1 MTSAPL
7 VIGAIRAFAA
17 AFLVAMMLSMG
28 LALGDEAKADRAAK
42 RHKRRLVVLALVLNI
57 VLLPLVALALT
68 RAFATADEVAV
79 AFLLVAAAPGGRFA
93 PTLSRMAGAELA
105 LSVEISLFL
114 AKLVSFT
121 APVTARLLL
130 HTHRIELRELPFI
143 AQLLVLQLLPYL
155 VGRQL
160 RKRRP
165 ALAARLARPV
175 AIVTWTSCAIAAL
188 LIVSRL
194 RGVAALL
201 GARGWWPV
209 LIFAALAPALGW
221 LVGGATPAT
230 RRAVAISADAR
241 DGALALVI
249 ASAAFA
255 AAEVQLATLAVWLF
269 LLLANLL
276 LVALVRR
283 PRRRAATMGNM
294 KPVTATS
301 GGGA

>member
-7 VIGAIRAFAA
+7 VTGAIRVFAA

-28 LALGDEAKADRAAK
+28 LTLGGEAPAGKTAK
-42 RHKRRLVVLALVLNI
+42 RRKRRLLLLALALNL

-68 RAFATADEVAV
+68 RALAASDDVAI
-79 AFLLVAAAPGGRFA
+79 AFLLVASAPGGRFA
-93 PTLSRMAGAELA
+93 PTLGRMAGAELA

-175 AIVTWTSCAIAAL
+175 AVVSWTACAIAAL
-188 LIVSRL
+188 LIASRL
-194 RGVAALL
+194 RGVAALV

-209 LIFAALAPALGW
+209 VIFAVLAPAIGW
-221 LVGGATPAT
+221 LVGGVTPAT

-241 DGALALVI
+241 DGALALVL

-269 LLLANLL
+269 LLVTNLL

-283 PRRRAATMGNM
+283 PRRRAAAMTNM